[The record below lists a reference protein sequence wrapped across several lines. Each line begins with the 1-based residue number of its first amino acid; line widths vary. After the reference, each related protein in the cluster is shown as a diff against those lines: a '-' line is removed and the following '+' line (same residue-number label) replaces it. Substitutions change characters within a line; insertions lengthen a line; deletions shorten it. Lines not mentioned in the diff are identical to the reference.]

1 MRAEAAICCQ
11 GDSLMTYEDSDTLAT
26 EAAADPVAERW
37 VQRAALSGVAGLLA
51 ACSTP
56 GGRLL
61 QRPGQ
66 QYSRANT
73 PEEAA
78 RFLLQAQF
86 SASDAEIAA
95 VQKHTYSD
103 WLAQQFDAPLGQ
115 TGWDWLNERG
125 YGSIDNTTRYF
136 DHFYPGDY
144 MVWNQLMTAPDAVRK
159 RLALALSEFF
169 VVSLTGLDFA
179 WRSHAMAHYWD
190 TLARHALGNFR
201 DLLEEVTLNPAMGHY
216 LNTKGN
222 QKENAVTGRVP
233 DENYAREVMQLFT
246 IGLVQLNPDGSEKTG
261 ANGQRLETYTQSDVT
276 QLARVFTGYDF
287 DQRQNVT
294 VVIDPEGKRKVGNT
308 NFAKQHMALT
318 ANRHSEQEVRFLGTT
333 IAPKTSGA
341 DALKK
346 ALDTLFQHPN
356 VGPFFGKQMIQRL
369 VTSNPSPAYV
379 ARVSAVFADNGAGV
393 RGDLRAVFAAIL
405 LDDEARSP
413 AGLSNPQFGRL
424 REPMLRLVQWG
435 RTFGIASA
443 QGSWKIGDLSNP
455 ATQLGQSPLRSP
467 SVFNFF
473 RPGYVPPATQMAANG
488 AAAPEFQIVT
498 ESSVAGYINYLQG
511 VVRNGIYVND
521 PDLPNNVSNSKN
533 PKAGFD
539 IKASY
544 TPELALAADA
554 KALVARLNLLLCAG
568 QLPAALQARMVTA
581 LNATPL
587 NATSPSDKR
596 LDRVA
601 AAVLLTMAA
610 PQYLVQK

>member
-1 MRAEAAICCQ
+1 
-11 GDSLMTYEDSDTLAT
+11 MTHDAT
-26 EAAADPVAERW
+26 ELVATEVDVNADPQPELNGW
-37 VQRAALSGVAGLLA
+37 IQRAALVGVAGLVA
-51 ACSTP
+51 ACATP
-56 GGRLL
+56 SGRLL
-61 QRPGQ
+61 QRPEQ
-66 QYSRANT
+66 QFTRAQS
-73 PEEAA
+73 PEDAA

-86 SASDAEIAA
+86 SASDAEIAD
-95 VQKHTYSD
+95 VQQQNYAD
-103 WLAQQFDAPLGQ
+103 WLAKQFDAPQGQ

-125 YGSIDNTTRYF
+125 YGTIDNTTRFF

-144 MVWNQLMTAPDAVRK
+144 MIWNQLMTAPDAVRK

-190 TLARHALGNFR
+190 TLVKHALGNFR
-201 DLLEEVTLNPAMGHY
+201 DLLEDVSLNPAMGHY

-222 QKENAVTGRVP
+222 QKENAATGRVP

-246 IGLVQLNPDGSEKTG
+246 IGLVQLNQDGTEKIG
-261 ANGQRLETYTQSDVT
+261 SNGQTLETYAQSDVT

-294 VVIDPEGKRKVGNT
+294 VMFDAESKRKVGNT
-308 NFAKQHMALT
+308 NFAKQRMAFT
-318 ANRHSEQEVRFLGTT
+318 ANRHSDQAVRFLGTT
-333 IAPKTSGA
+333 IAANTSGPV
-341 DALKK
+341 ALKM
-346 ALDTLFQHPN
+346 ALDTLFQHSN

-379 ARVSAVFADNGAGV
+379 ARVAAAFADNGVGV
-393 RGDLRAVFAAIL
+393 RGDLRAVFAAVL
-405 LDDEARSP
+405 LDDEARNP
-413 AGLSNPQFGRL
+413 AGLRDPRFGRL
-424 REPMLRLVQWG
+424 REPMVRLVQWG
-435 RTFGIASA
+435 RTFGATSVY
-443 QGSWKIGDLSNP
+443 GSWKIGDLSNP

-473 RPGYVPPATQMAANG
+473 RPGYVPPATHMAASG
-488 AAAPEFQIVT
+488 AVAPEFQIVT

-533 PKAGFD
+533 PKNGFD

-544 TPELALAADA
+544 TAELAVASDA

-568 QLPAALQARMVTA
+568 QLPATLQARMVAA

-587 NATSPSDKR
+587 TATSPPEKR
-596 LDRVA
+596 LDRVS
-601 AAVLLTMAA
+601 AAVLLAMAA

>member
-1 MRAEAAICCQ
+1 
-11 GDSLMTYEDSDTLAT
+11 MTYEDSDTLAT

-51 ACSTP
+51 ACATP

-73 PEEAA
+73 PEDAA

-95 VQKHTYSD
+95 VQQHTYSD

-222 QKENAVTGRVP
+222 QKENAATGRVP

-246 IGLVQLNPDGSEKTG
+246 IGLVQLNADGSEKTG

-333 IAPKTSGA
+333 IAAKTSGG

-443 QGSWKIGDLSNP
+443 QGSWKMGDLSNP

>member
-1 MRAEAAICCQ
+1 M
-11 GDSLMTYEDSDTLAT
+11 LYEDTDTLAT
-26 EAAADPVAERW
+26 EAAADPMAERW
-37 VQRAALSGVAGLLA
+37 VRRAALTGVAGLLT
-51 ACSTP
+51 ACATP
-56 GGRLL
+56 AGRLL

-66 QYSRANT
+66 QYSRAQT

-95 VQKHTYSD
+95 VQNSSYAD
-103 WLAQQFDAPLGQ
+103 WLAQQFDAPRGQ
-115 TGWDWLNERG
+115 TGWDWLNQRG
-125 YGSIDNTTRYF
+125 YGQIDNSTRYF

-159 RLALALSEFF
+159 RLTLALSEFF

-190 TLARHALGNFR
+190 MLAQHALGNFR
-201 DLLEEVTLNPAMGHY
+201 TLLEEVTLNPAMGHY

-222 QKENAVTGRVP
+222 QKENAATGRVP

-287 DQRQNVT
+287 DQRNNVVT
-294 VVIDPEGKRKVGNT
+294 PFDPEGKRKVGNT
-308 NFAKQHMALT
+308 NFARQRMLFT
-318 ANRHSEQEVRFLGTT
+318 PNRHSEQAVRFLGIT
-333 IAPKTSGA
+333 IPAKTSGGE
-341 DALKK
+341 ALKL

-379 ARVSAVFADNGAGV
+379 ARVAAAFADNGAGV

-413 AGLSNPQFGRL
+413 AGLTDPRFGRL

-435 RTFGIASA
+435 RTFGISSA

-473 RPGYVPPATQMAANG
+473 RPGYVPPATQMAAAG
-488 AAAPEFQIVT
+488 ASAPELHIVT

-544 TPELALAADA
+544 TAELAMASDA

-568 QLPAALQARMVTA
+568 QLPAALQVRMVTA
-581 LNATPL
+581 LSATPL
-587 NATSPSDKR
+587 TIASPPDKR

-610 PQYLVQK
+610 PQYLVQR

>member
-1 MRAEAAICCQ
+1 M
-11 GDSLMTYEDSDTLAT
+11 LYEDTDTLAT
-26 EAAADPVAERW
+26 EAAADPVVERW
-37 VQRAALSGVAGLLA
+37 VRRAALTGVAGLLT
-51 ACSTP
+51 ACATP
-56 GGRLL
+56 AGRLL

-66 QYSRANT
+66 QYSRAQT

-95 VQKHTYSD
+95 VQNSSYAD
-103 WLAQQFDAPLGQ
+103 WLAQQFDAPRGQ
-115 TGWDWLNERG
+115 TGWDWLNQRG
-125 YGSIDNTTRYF
+125 YGQIDNSTRYF

-190 TLARHALGNFR
+190 MLAQHALGNFR
-201 DLLEEVTLNPAMGHY
+201 TLLEEVTLNPAMGHY

-222 QKENAVTGRVP
+222 QKENAATGRVP

-287 DQRQNVT
+287 DQRNNVVT
-294 VVIDPEGKRKVGNT
+294 PFDPEGKRKVGNT
-308 NFAKQHMALT
+308 NFARQRMLFT
-318 ANRHSEQEVRFLGTT
+318 PNRHSEQAVRFLGIT
-333 IAPKTSGA
+333 IPAKTSGGE
-341 DALKK
+341 ALKL

-379 ARVSAVFADNGAGV
+379 ARVAAAFADNGAGV

-413 AGLSNPQFGRL
+413 AGLTDLRFGRL

-435 RTFGIASA
+435 RTFGISSA

-473 RPGYVPPATQMAANG
+473 RPGYVPPATQMAAAG
-488 AAAPEFQIVT
+488 ASAPEFQIVT

-544 TPELALAADA
+544 TAELALAPDA

-568 QLPAALQARMVTA
+568 QLPAALQVRMVTA
-581 LNATPL
+581 LSATPL
-587 NATSPSDKR
+587 TIASPPDKR

>member
-1 MRAEAAICCQ
+1 M
-11 GDSLMTYEDSDTLAT
+11 LYEDTDTLAT
-26 EAAADPVAERW
+26 GAAADPMAERW
-37 VQRAALSGVAGLLA
+37 VRRAALTGVAGLLT
-51 ACSTP
+51 ACATP
-56 GGRLL
+56 AGRLL

-66 QYSRANT
+66 QYSRAQT

-95 VQKHTYSD
+95 VQNSSYAD
-103 WLAQQFDAPLGQ
+103 WLAQQFDAPRGQ
-115 TGWDWLNERG
+115 TGWDWLNQRG
-125 YGSIDNTTRYF
+125 YGQIDNSTRYF

-179 WRSHAMAHYWD
+179 WRSHALAHYWD
-190 TLARHALGNFR
+190 TLAQHALGNFR
-201 DLLEEVTLNPAMGHY
+201 TLLEEVTLNPAMGHY

-222 QKENAVTGRVP
+222 QKENAATGRVP

-287 DQRQNVT
+287 DQRNNVVT
-294 VVIDPEGKRKVGNT
+294 PFDPEGKRKVGNT
-308 NFAKQHMALT
+308 NFARQRMLFT
-318 ANRHSEQEVRFLGTT
+318 PNRHSEQAVRFLGIT
-333 IAPKTSGA
+333 IPAKTSGGE
-341 DALKK
+341 ALKL

-379 ARVSAVFADNGAGV
+379 ARVAAAFADNGAGV

-413 AGLSNPQFGRL
+413 AGLTDPRFGRL

-435 RTFGIASA
+435 RTFGISSA

-473 RPGYVPPATQMAANG
+473 RPGYVPPATQMAATG
-488 AAAPEFQIVT
+488 ASAPEFQIVT

-544 TPELALAADA
+544 TAELAMASDA

-568 QLPAALQARMVTA
+568 QLPAALQVRMVTA

-587 NATSPSDKR
+587 TTASPPDKR

>member
-1 MRAEAAICCQ
+1 
-11 GDSLMTYEDSDTLAT
+11 MTYEDSDTLAT

>member
-1 MRAEAAICCQ
+1 
-11 GDSLMTYEDSDTLAT
+11 MTPETLNAL
-26 EAAADPVAERW
+26 APDDADPIAERW
-37 VQRAALSGVAGLLA
+37 AQRAALTGLSGLLA

-66 QYSRANT
+66 RYSRAQT

-95 VQKHTYSD
+95 VQKQNYAD

-115 TGWDWLNERG
+115 TGWDWLNARG
-125 YGSIDNTTRYF
+125 YSVIDNTTRYF

-179 WRSHAMAHYWD
+179 WRSHAVAHYWD

-222 QKENAVTGRVP
+222 QKENPTTGRVP

-246 IGLVQLNPDGSEKTG
+246 IGLVQLNPDGSEKT
-261 ANGQRLETYTQSDVT
+261 ATNGQRLETYTQSDVT

-287 DQRQNVT
+287 DQRHNVT
-294 VVIDPEGKRKVGNT
+294 VVLDPEGKRKVGNT
-308 NFAKQHMALT
+308 HFARQRMLFT
-318 ANRHSEQEVRFLGTT
+318 PSRHSELEVRFLGTT
-333 IAPKTSGA
+333 IPAKTSGI
-341 DALKK
+341 DALKI

-379 ARVSAVFADNGAGV
+379 ARVAAAFADNGAGV

-413 AGLSNPQFGRL
+413 AGLTDPRFGRL

-435 RTFGIASA
+435 RTFGITSA

-473 RPGYVPPATQMAANG
+473 RPGYVPPATQMAAAG
-488 AAAPEFQIVT
+488 ASAPEFQIVT

-511 VVRNGIYVND
+511 VVRNGIFVND
-521 PDLPNNVSNSKN
+521 PDLPNNVSNSKS
-533 PKAGFD
+533 PKNGFD

-544 TPELALAADA
+544 TPELALAPDA
-554 KALVARLNLLLCAG
+554 KALVERLNLLLCAG

-587 NATSPSDKR
+587 NATSPPDKR

>member
-1 MRAEAAICCQ
+1 MR
-11 GDSLMTYEDSDTLAT
+11 DEDTDILAT
-26 EAAADPVAERW
+26 EVAVDGAAERW
-37 VQRAALSGVAGLLA
+37 VQRAALTGVAGLLT
-51 ACSTP
+51 ACATP

-66 QYSRANT
+66 QYSRAQT
-73 PEEAA
+73 PEEAT

-86 SASDAEIAA
+86 SASDAEISA
-95 VQKHTYSD
+95 VQNGSYAD
-103 WLAQQFDAPLGQ
+103 WLAQQFDAPRGQ
-115 TGWDWLNERG
+115 TGWDWLNKRG
-125 YGSIDNTTRYF
+125 YGAIDNTTRYF

-190 TLARHALGNFR
+190 TLARYALGNFR
-201 DLLEEVTLNPAMGHY
+201 ELLEEVTLNPAMGHY

-222 QKENAVTGRVP
+222 QKENAATGRVP

-276 QLARVFTGYDF
+276 HLARVFTGYDF
-287 DQRQNVT
+287 DQRNNVVT
-294 VVIDPEGKRKVGNT
+294 PFDPEGKRKVGNT
-308 NFAKQHMALT
+308 NFARQRMLFT
-318 ANRHSEQEVRFLGTT
+318 PNRHSEQAVRFLGIT
-333 IAPKTSGA
+333 IPAKTSGG
-341 DALKK
+341 DALKV

-379 ARVSAVFADNGAGV
+379 ARVAAAFADNGAGV

-413 AGLSNPQFGRL
+413 AGLTDPRFGRL

-435 RTFGIASA
+435 RTFGITSA

-473 RPGYVPPATQMAANG
+473 RPGYVPPATQMAAAG
-488 AAAPEFQIVT
+488 VSAPEFQIVT

-511 VVRNGIYVND
+511 VVRNGIHVND
-521 PDLPNNVSNSKN
+521 PDLPNNVNNSKS
-533 PKAGFD
+533 PKNGFD

-544 TPELALAADA
+544 NAELALAPDA

-581 LNATPL
+581 LNATPIT
-587 NATSPSDKR
+587 AASPPDKR

>member
-1 MRAEAAICCQ
+1 
-11 GDSLMTYEDSDTLAT
+11 MTYEDTGTLAT

-37 VQRAALSGVAGLLA
+37 VQRAALTGVAGLLA
-51 ACSTP
+51 ACATP
-56 GGRLL
+56 SGRLL

-66 QYSRANT
+66 QYNRANT

-86 SASDAEIAA
+86 SASDAEITA
-95 VQKHTYSD
+95 VQQHTYAD

-115 TGWDWLNERG
+115 TGWDWLNARG
-125 YGSIDNTTRYF
+125 YGQIDNTTRYF

-201 DLLEEVTLNPAMGHY
+201 ELLEDVTLNPAMGHY

-222 QKENAVTGRVP
+222 QKENAATGRVP

-246 IGLVQLNPDGSEKTG
+246 IGLVQLNADGSEKTG

-294 VVIDPEGKRKVGNT
+294 VVLDPEGKRKVGNT
-308 NFAKQHMALT
+308 HFAKQPMALT

-333 IAPKTSGA
+333 IAAKTSGG

-413 AGLSNPQFGRL
+413 AGLSDSKFGHL

-435 RTFGIASA
+435 RTFGITSA

-473 RPGYVPPATQMAANG
+473 RPGYVPPATQMATAG
-488 AAAPEFQIVT
+488 ASAPEFQIVT

-521 PDLPNNVSNSKN
+521 PDLPNNVGNSKN

-544 TPELALAADA
+544 TAELALAPDA
-554 KALVARLNLLLCAG
+554 KTLMARLNLLLCAG
-568 QLPAALQARMVTA
+568 QLPAPLQARMVTA

-587 NATSPSDKR
+587 NSTSPPDKR

>member
-1 MRAEAAICCQ
+1 M
-11 GDSLMTYEDSDTLAT
+11 LYEDTDTLAT
-26 EAAADPVAERW
+26 EAAADPVVERW
-37 VQRAALSGVAGLLA
+37 VRRAALTGVAGLLT
-51 ACSTP
+51 ACATP

-61 QRPGQ
+61 LRPGQ
-66 QYSRANT
+66 QYSRAQT

-95 VQKHTYSD
+95 VQNSSYAD
-103 WLAQQFDAPLGQ
+103 WLAQQFDAPRGQ
-115 TGWDWLNERG
+115 TGWDWLNQRG
-125 YGSIDNTTRYF
+125 YGQIDNSTRYF

-190 TLARHALGNFR
+190 MLAQHALGNFR
-201 DLLEEVTLNPAMGHY
+201 TLLEEVTLNPAMGHY

-222 QKENAVTGRVP
+222 QKENAATGRVP

-287 DQRQNVT
+287 DQRNNVVT
-294 VVIDPEGKRKVGNT
+294 PFDPEGKRKVGNT
-308 NFAKQHMALT
+308 NFARQRMLFT
-318 ANRHSEQEVRFLGTT
+318 PNRHSEQAVRFLGIT
-333 IAPKTSGA
+333 IPAKTSGGE
-341 DALKK
+341 ALKL

-379 ARVSAVFADNGAGV
+379 ARVAAAFADNGAGV

-413 AGLSNPQFGRL
+413 AGLTDPRFGRL

-435 RTFGIASA
+435 RTFGISSA

-473 RPGYVPPATQMAANG
+473 RPGYVPPATQMAAAG
-488 AAAPEFQIVT
+488 ASAPEFQIVT

-544 TPELALAADA
+544 TAELALASDA

-568 QLPAALQARMVTA
+568 QLPVALQARMVTA
-581 LNATPL
+581 LSATPL
-587 NATSPSDKR
+587 TIASPPDKR

>member
-1 MRAEAAICCQ
+1 MRAVAAIGCTGDCC
-11 GDSLMTYEDSDTLAT
+11 MTHEDTDTL
-26 EAAADPVAERW
+26 AAADPVAERW
-37 VQRAALSGVAGLLA
+37 VQRAALAGAAGLLA

-66 QYSRANT
+66 QYSRAHT
-73 PEEAA
+73 PEDAA

-95 VQKHTYSD
+95 VQQHSYAD
-103 WLAQQFDAPLGQ
+103 WLAQQLDAPQGQ

-125 YGSIDNTTRYF
+125 YGAIDNTTRYF

-159 RLALALSEFF
+159 RLTLALSEFF

-179 WRSHAMAHYWD
+179 WRSHALAHYWD

-201 DLLEEVTLNPAMGHY
+201 TLLEEVTLNPAMGHY

-222 QKENAVTGRVP
+222 QKENAATGRVP

-246 IGLVQLNPDGSEKTG
+246 IGLVQLNADGSEKTG
-261 ANGQRLETYTQSDVT
+261 TNGQRLETYSQNDVT

-294 VVIDPEGKRKVGNT
+294 VVLDPEGKRKVGNT
-308 NFAKQHMALT
+308 NFAKQRMAFA
-318 ANRHSEQEVRFLGTT
+318 ANRHSEQAVHFLGTS
-333 IAPKTSGA
+333 IAANTPGA

-346 ALDTLFQHPN
+346 ALDTLFLHPN

-379 ARVSAVFADNGAGV
+379 ARVSAAFADNGRGV

-413 AGLSNPQFGRL
+413 AGLRDPQFGRL

-435 RTFGIASA
+435 RTFGITSA

-473 RPGYVPPATQMAANG
+473 RPGYVPPATQMAAAG
-488 AAAPEFQIVT
+488 ASAPEFQIVT

-511 VVRNGIYVND
+511 VVRNGIFVND
-521 PDLPNNVSNSKN
+521 PDLPHNVNNSRN
-533 PKAGFD
+533 PKRGFD
-539 IKASY
+539 IQARY
-544 TPELALAADA
+544 TPELALAPDA

-587 NATSPSDKR
+587 NATSPLDKR